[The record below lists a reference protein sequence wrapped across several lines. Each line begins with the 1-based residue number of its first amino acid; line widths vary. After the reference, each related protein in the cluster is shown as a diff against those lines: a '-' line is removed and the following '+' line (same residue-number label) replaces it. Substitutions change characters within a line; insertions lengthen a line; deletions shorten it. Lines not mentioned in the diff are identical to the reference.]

1 PNALYSGGCST
12 AETQALSSR
21 QPSPGN
27 AGGLPSDELQS
38 VSTLKKVKREAAAQR
53 RPARSERK
61 NRAFS
66 AKRQAVWFGMRSI
79 SN

>member
-1 PNALYSGGCST
+1 MKRIFFIRRFFPG
-12 AETQALSSR
+12 R
-21 QPSPGN
+21 QKIFYHEIEGVTF
-27 AGGLPSDELQS
+27 E
-38 VSTLKKVKREAAAQR
+38 KVKREAAAQC
-53 RPARSERK
+53 RPAKSERK

>member
-1 PNALYSGGCST
+1 MPQDYDNDFGEMY
-12 AETQALSSR
+12 
-21 QPSPGN
+21 
-27 AGGLPSDELQS
+27 QS

-53 RPARSERK
+53 RPAKSERK

-66 AKRQAVWFGMRSI
+66 AKRQAVWFEMQRI